1 MASTNMFDLLNDDAQ
16 DQEIKVPAV
25 TKSAPAPKPKAA
37 PTPTS
42 NNRSAGGD
50 NRGPRKDGGGAP
62 RPNRPRGDNANEA
75 PRGPRF
81 DRAPRGEGEPT
92 PRSHGTRGA
101 RGARGGRGGAR
112 HGGFDR
118 HSGTGIVDSEKKE
131 HNRLGDATTAPFEG
145 EKDAQETAQESRAA
159 SPEPV
164 EPEVAVKTLDDYRQE
179 KAAKALK
186 ISLPATRS
194 ANAGADDS
202 KWKDAK
208 VLEIEEAEDFI
219 KMGKDSVAKS
229 RKGKKEGKV
238 LITDIDLRFTEPAR
252 DPAPRGAFRG
262 GRGGDRGDR
271 GDRGGRGG
279 RGGARGGRGGARG
292 DNSHHHHASSGTRR
306 SGGGA
311 SVNVDDTEL
320 FPSLGSQ

>member
-1 MASTNMFDLLNDDAQ
+1 MASSNMFDLLNDDAQ

-25 TKSAPAPKPKAA
+25 AKAPAPAKKAA
-37 PTPTS
+37 TPAASSTT
-42 NNRSAGGD
+42 NRPAAAGGD
-50 NRGPRKDGGGAP
+50 NRGPRKEGAGAP
-62 RPNRPRGDNANEA
+62 RQNRPRGDNYANEA

-81 DRAPRGEGEPT
+81 DRVPRGEGEST
-92 PRSHGTRGA
+92 PRTHGTRGA
-101 RGARGGRGGAR
+101 RGVRGGRGGAR

-145 EKDAQETAQESRAA
+145 EKDAQETAQESRGA
-159 SPEPV
+159 SPEPA
-164 EPEVAVKTLDDYRQE
+164 EPEVAVKTLDDYLQE

-186 ISLPATRS
+186 VSLPAART

-208 VLEIEEAEDFI
+208 VLEVEEAEDFI

-271 GDRGGRGG
+271 GGRGG
-279 RGGARGGRGGARG
+279 RGGARGGRGGHG
-292 DNSHHHHASSGTRR
+292 HPSSGPRR
-306 SGGGA
+306 SGAGGA

>member
-1 MASTNMFDLLNDDAQ
+1 MRMAQLDTARSIKASKGNHLSNLALHNFRSRDTNNILLKYQ
-16 DQEIKVPAV
+16 L
-25 TKSAPAPKPKAA
+25 
-37 PTPTS
+37 
-42 NNRSAGGD
+42 
-50 NRGPRKDGGGAP
+50 
-62 RPNRPRGDNANEA
+62 A

-131 HNRLGDATTAPFEG
+131 HNRLGDATTAPLEG
-145 EKDAQETAQESRAA
+145 EKDAQEIARESAA
-159 SPEPV
+159 PSPEPA
-164 EPEVAVKTLDDYRQE
+164 EPEVAVKTLDDYLQE
-179 KAAKALK
+179 KAAKSLK
-186 ISLPATRS
+186 LSLPETRA

-208 VLEIEEAEDFI
+208 VLEVEEATDFI

-262 GRGGDRGDR
+262 GRGG

-279 RGGARGGRGGARG
+279 RGGARGGRGG
-292 DNSHHHHASSGTRR
+292 NSNHPPSGPRR
-306 SGGGA
+306 SGGA

>member
-25 TKSAPAPKPKAA
+25 AKATPSKPAAKATPSAGGASGA
-37 PTPTS
+37 
-42 NNRSAGGD
+42 NRSAGGD
-50 NRGPRKDGGGAP
+50 NRGPRKDAGAGGA
-62 RPNRPRGDNANEA
+62 RQNRPRPANNDPNEA

-81 DRAPRGEGEPT
+81 DRAPRGEGEST
-92 PRSHGTRGA
+92 PRSHGTRGS
-101 RGARGGRGGAR
+101 RGVRGGRGGAR

-131 HNRLGDATTAPFEG
+131 HNRLGDATTAPLEG
-145 EKDAQETAQESRAA
+145 EKDAQEIARESAA
-159 SPEPV
+159 PSPEPA
-164 EPEVAVKTLDDYRQE
+164 EPEVAVKTLDDYLQE

-186 ISLPATRS
+186 LSLPETRA

-208 VLEIEEAEDFI
+208 VLEVEETADFI

-252 DPAPRGAFRG
+252 EPAPRGAFRG
-262 GRGGDRGDR
+262 GRGG

-279 RGGARGGRGGARG
+279 RGGARGGRGGSS
-292 DNSHHHHASSGTRR
+292 NHASSGPRR